1 MLSVLLC
8 ILVSGSLLL
17 ILRLAKAAEITLL
30 PMIATNYITCVV
42 CGFFFVPD
50 YFSQIELLPGKLPLV
65 IGWVHGVLFV
75 SLFFLIGKASQQ
87 IGVAY
92 TAMIT
97 RVSVLFPTLLSIL
110 VYRETMD
117 VWGWLGIIL
126 ALVAIILLHWK
137 YINGTAVGAS
147 GGAKKL
153 FSLSAI
159 LFVGTGLA
167 DAIFK
172 VIDFHFGKQMSDH
185 LYTLTI
191 FQSAALMGT
200 LAMLLRFMQN
210 RLQFKLKDFLWGILL
225 GVPNYFSVVFLFWA
239 LEVLPGPV
247 FFPINHIGV
256 LIFVSLVGIF
266 YFKERFST
274 TSWLGFGVAC
284 LSIFLMANRELI
296 QIFR

>member
-8 ILVSGSLLL
+8 VLASGSLLL
-17 ILRLAKAAEITLL
+17 ILRLAKAAKITLL
-30 PMIATNYITCVV
+30 PMIVTNYITCVT

-50 YFSQIELLPGKLPLV
+50 YFSQIETLSNKLPLV
-65 IGWVHGVLFV
+65 IGWFHGVLFV

-110 VYRETMD
+110 VYQETMNG
-117 VWGWLGIIL
+117 WGWLGIIL
-126 ALVAIILLHWK
+126 TLVAIILLHWK
-137 YINGTAVGAS
+137 YISGATLVERK
-147 GGAKKL
+147 GAKRL
-153 FSLSAI
+153 FILSAI
-159 LFVGTGLA
+159 LFLGTGLA

-172 VIDFHFGKQMSDH
+172 VIDFHFGKQINDH
-185 LYTLTI
+185 LYTLTV

-200 LAMLLRFMQN
+200 LVVLLRFMQN

-274 TSWLGFGVAC
+274 ASWLGFGVAC
-284 LSIFLMANRELI
+284 LSILLMANQELI
-296 QIFR
+296 QLFR